1 MPLATPGRRHAGFTL
16 IELLVV
22 IAIISILIG
31 LLMPA
36 VQKAR
41 EAANRI
47 KCANNLKQIG
57 LAMQMYHNSRNR
69 LPPSRLGDEQPTW
82 AVLIMPYL
90 EQDNRY
96 KLWALDKPYCLNSAE
111 ALLGAVDT
119 YFCPSRREPDGT
131 YQSQEAD
138 EATGCTAA
146 TRPPGAVAD
155 YAVNIG
161 TTGED
166 DPSGSPPAN
175 GAFQLRTGIRF
186 SQITDGLSNTFLL
199 GDKHVAKDSFGKIPG
214 DCSTYDGHNYTC
226 SVRSAGALFP
236 LAQSIQDPHWRFGSY
251 HIGVTQFV
259 FADGSVRAIPNTTD
273 PYILGLLANRS
284 DGQPIPD
291 F

>member
-1 MPLATPGRRHAGFTL
+1 MSAALSRRRHAGFTL

-57 LAMQMYHNSRNR
+57 LAMHLYHDGHKR

-82 AVLIMPYL
+82 AVLIMPYI

-96 KLWALDKPYCLNSAE
+96 RLWALDQPYCLNSPE
-111 ALLGAVDT
+111 ALLGAVDL
-119 YFCPSRREPDGT
+119 YFCPSRREPDGS
-131 YQSQEAD
+131 YQSQEAQ
-138 EATGCTAA
+138 EATGCTAT

-155 YAVNIG
+155 YAVSVG

-166 DPSGSPPAN
+166 DPAGTPPAN
-175 GAFQLRTGIRF
+175 GAFQVRTGLAF
-186 SQITDGLSNTFLL
+186 AQITDGLSNTFML
-199 GDKHVAKDSFGKIPG
+199 GEKHVAAGKFGQAPG

-226 SVRSAGALFP
+226 SVRSAGPFFP
-236 LAQSIQDPHWRFGSY
+236 LAQSSRDSGWRFGSY
-251 HIGVTQFV
+251 HIGITQFV
-259 FADGSVRAIPNTTD
+259 FCDGSVRPIPNTTD
-273 PYILGLLANRS
+273 PYILGLLANRN

-291 F
+291 Y